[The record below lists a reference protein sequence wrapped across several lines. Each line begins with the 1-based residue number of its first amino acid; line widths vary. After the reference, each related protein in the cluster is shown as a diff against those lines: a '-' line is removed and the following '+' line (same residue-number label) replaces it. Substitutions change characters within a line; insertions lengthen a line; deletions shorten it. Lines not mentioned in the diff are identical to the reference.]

1 LTRGSYHWVPNTTSC
16 MPPLIFARINQAQ
29 QVFSFV
35 DSRPEGVGDG
45 LAQRIAI
52 FTAILATVGA
62 VVSFLGGHTQN
73 QALYHKNN
81 AVLKKAEASDQW
93 NFYQAKS
100 QKESLAKFAAAIVA
114 DAEKQAFYKGEAE
127 RYAKEKEDIRL
138 KAEAFDN
145 ESNEANHR
153 SEEALHPHEK
163 LAISMT
169 FLQIAIAL
177 ASVSALTNKR
187 WLLYGAGFAALL
199 GSGLSIFAFL
209 I

>member
-1 LTRGSYHWVPNTTSC
+1 MSGNHLHVHGAHDHALEHKV
-16 MPPLIFARINQAQ
+16 LQ
-29 QVFSFV
+29 
-35 DSRPEGVGDG
+35 GDG

-52 FTAILATVGA
+52 FTAVLATIGA

-73 QALYHKNN
+73 QALYYKNN

-100 QKESLAKFAAAIVA
+100 QKESLAKIAASIIT
-114 DAEKQAFYKGEAE
+114 DPEKQASYKHDAE

-138 KAEAFDN
+138 KAEGFEK
-145 ESNEANHR
+145 ESLEANKQ

-163 LAISMT
+163 LAVSMT

-177 ASVSALTNKR
+177 ASVAALTNKR
-187 WLLYGAGFAALL
+187 WLLYGAGVAALIGGGL
-199 GSGLSIFAFL
+199 GVVAYLV
-209 I
+209 